1 MVSKKTKTTMTIK
14 NCESFFTFF
23 NTSQIPEN
31 EDELDDDDVSS
42 PLLCTRK
49 AM

>member
-1 MVSKKTKTTMTIK
+1 MTIK

-42 PLLCTRK
+42 PSLCTRK

>member
-1 MVSKKTKTTMTIK
+1 MTIK